1 MMFVLVFSL
10 FVFSPVLS
18 SAADIA
24 SSPLTLHS
32 CLLNTPTTDNTTTTD
47 NSTQDWLEIGRYSIR
62 RDPLSSHGL
71 TLQMETPTTGTNWME
86 HKQRLLRDMTS
97 LSSSPSLLSFKLSTD
112 VSSSWHLQTSVP
124 LAHLSPTSSSSHG
137 ILSLHLTTDGSPFA
151 ISHQRHS
158 SSSQADTTTT
168 TSTHLFND
176 DEFVLHLPSN
186 APEVLVMPRQPV
198 PSPDA
203 PKPPPSPLSLIQR
216 YWWVIVVVL
225 LATTMMGTD
234 SPPAATAAQPQQA
247 RGR

>member
-62 RDPLSSHGL
+62 RDPMASDRL
-71 TLQMETPTTGTNWME
+71 TLQLETQTGNNWME
-86 HKQRLLRDMTS
+86 HKERLLRDMTS
-97 LSSSPSLLSFKLSTD
+97 LSSSSSPVLLSFKLSSD

-151 ISHQRHS
+151 LSHQRHA
-158 SSSQADTTTT
+158 SQADTTTT
-168 TSTHLFND
+168 THLLTD
-176 DEFVLHLPSN
+176 DEFVLQLPSN
-186 APEVLVMPRQPV
+186 APEVLVMPRQPA

-203 PKPPPSPLSLIQR
+203 PKTPLSPLSLIQR